1 MNANVGFGAG
11 TGALAAYG
19 VDLLSRARTI
29 SKDRLHRRVI
39 FLPGLT
45 VEAWFSDPAYAELCA
60 RNIRQTTPVISKPDL
75 TVFLL
80 DAETLGW
87 PAPERWGADVFD
99 RQAMNGALESAGLRG
114 AYLHDPRVWQFF
126 SPEGQFGV
134 QLIRRAGALPPWEPG
149 APLRA
154 FLHWGLKV
162 RGLHLCHAATLG
174 LDGRGILLVGAGG
187 AGKSGT
193 TLAGIAGG
201 LETAGD
207 DYCLLTAGE
216 RVAALPLFRILKQ
229 DPAGVARAFG
239 GRGEAQGFGPTNWQ
253 GKFEIH
259 ESALRR
265 SPFVDT
271 LDIRAIVVPEVAH
284 AERSVF
290 QPVSPA
296 LAMRAFA
303 PSSSFQ
309 LPDGEKES
317 IAFAAAL
324 CRRLPCF
331 KLSLSTDAADIAG
344 AIATFLERD
353 AQ

>member
-11 TGALAAYG
+11 TGTLAAYG
-19 VDLLSRARTI
+19 ADLLSRARTI
-29 SKDRLHRRVI
+29 STDRLHRRVLS
-39 FLPGLT
+39 LPGLT
-45 VEAWFSDPAYAELCA
+45 VEAWFTDPAYAELCA
-60 RNIRQTTPVISKPDL
+60 RNIRQKTHAVSKPDL

-99 RQAMNGALESAGLRG
+99 RHAMNGALESAGLRG

-126 SPEGQFGV
+126 SPERQLGV
-134 QLIRRAGALPPWEPG
+134 QLIRRPGALPPWEQG

-154 FLHWGLKV
+154 FLHWGLKA
-162 RGLHLCHAATLG
+162 RGIHLCHAATLG
-174 LDGRGILLVGAGG
+174 REGRGLLLVGAGG
-187 AGKSGT
+187 SGKSGT

-201 LETAGD
+201 LETVGD

-216 RVAALPLFRILKQ
+216 RIAALPLYRILKQ
-229 DPAGVARAFG
+229 DPEGVARVLGDG
-239 GRGEAQGFGPTNWQ
+239 GAKTFGPVNWQ

-259 ESALRR
+259 ESALQH
-265 SPFVDT
+265 SPFVET
-271 LDIRAIVVPEVAH
+271 LDIRAIVIPEVAH
-284 AERSVF
+284 AERSIF
-290 QPVSPA
+290 QPVSAA

-331 KLSLSTDAADIAG
+331 KLSLSTDSADIARTIG
-344 AIATFLERD
+344 SFLERD
-353 AQ
+353 CQ